1 MEVGSEAE
9 AMSIGEVTTGGRA
22 AHHAVA
28 AWTPTMNLRFVRRL
42 VSAGEVGSYMTIL
55 QQQFQDVIFGA
66 TEWRDV
72 PLETE
77 GA

>member
-1 MEVGSEAE
+1 
-9 AMSIGEVTTGGRA
+9 MSIGEAPKGDRT
-22 AHHAVA
+22 AHHVVS
-28 AWTPTMNLRFVRRL
+28 AWAPTMQLRFVRRQ
-42 VSAGEVGSYMTIL
+42 VAVGEMGSFL
-55 QQQFQDVIFGA
+55 QQKFEDVILGA